1 MTESKVCSSREFSPQ
16 TKKASVTQNGTP
28 LQRDVVTSG
37 DISSFEF
44 EDCTGNFGVVLE
56 NKAPGSP
63 SRARSALGNI
73 KIADLLPGSR
83 AKEDGKLS
91 VGDRVLEINGHD
103 LSKASLER
111 AR

>member
-1 MTESKVCSSREFSPQ
+1 MTESKASSSREFSPQ
-16 TKKASVTQNGTP
+16 ARMASAIENGTH
-28 LQRDVVTSG
+28 LRRDVVSAE

-73 KIADLLPGSR
+73 RIADLLPGSR

-91 VGDRVLEINGHD
+91 VGDRVLEINGRD

>member
-1 MTESKVCSSREFSPQ
+1 MTESSVSTSREFSPRV
-16 TKKASVTQNGTP
+16 KKASVTENGTH
-28 LQRDVVTSG
+28 LRRDVVSAD

-44 EDCTGNFGVVLE
+44 EGCTGNFGVVLE
-56 NKAPGSP
+56 NKAPDSP

-73 KIADLLPGSR
+73 RIADLLPGSR

-91 VGDRVLEINGHD
+91 VGDRVLDINGHD

>member
-1 MTESKVCSSREFSPQ
+1 MTESKVSTSREFSPR
-16 TKKASVTQNGTP
+16 TKKASVTENGTP
-28 LQRDVVTSG
+28 LRRDVVTSG

-56 NKAPGSP
+56 SKAPGSP

-73 KIADLLPGSR
+73 RIADLLPGSR

>member
-1 MTESKVCSSREFSPQ
+1 MTENKVSSSREFSPRA
-16 TKKASVTQNGTP
+16 KKASITENGTP
-28 LQRDVVTSG
+28 LRRDVVNAD
-37 DISSFEF
+37 DIISFEF

-56 NKAPGSP
+56 NKASGSP

-73 KIADLLPGSR
+73 RIADLLPGSR
-83 AKEDGKLS
+83 AKDDGKLS